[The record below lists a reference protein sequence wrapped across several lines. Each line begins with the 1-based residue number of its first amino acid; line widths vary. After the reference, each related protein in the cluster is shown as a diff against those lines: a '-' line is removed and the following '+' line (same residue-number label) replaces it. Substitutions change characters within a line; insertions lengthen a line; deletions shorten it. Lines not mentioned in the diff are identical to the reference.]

1 MEILE
6 RYEGLYPFMHL
17 IRVKV
22 TSRKKPD
29 LTGGITVEVAPGAR
43 SLHPKGNSDRLR
55 GTTAGAPAEKSLHNR
70 GTVIADPPRR

>member
-1 MEILE
+1 MAGLLTSDPAQAVLPGCQTIPADAKVEILE

-29 LTGGITVEVAPGAR
+29 LTGGITVEVAPW
-43 SLHPKGNSDRLR
+43 SEVSSPKGQQ
-55 GTTAGAPAEKSLHNR
+55 
-70 GTVIADPPRR
+70 